1 VTALFLSCCKLSQV
15 QPFFSLWPKRDDVTS
30 ASLEAPNRLR
40 ERTSSL
46 HGGRTQADLGHGEE
60 DARLAGCVFELPKIT
75 MDTIQTE
82 QPREYKKR

>member
-1 VTALFLSCCKLSQV
+1 VSYRK
-15 QPFFSLWPKRDDVTS
+15 FSLSFRFGQSGTM
-30 ASLEAPNRLR
+30 SLRHFGFAGATNRLR

-46 HGGRTQADLGHGEE
+46 HGNRTQADLSHGEE

-82 QPREYKKR
+82 QPRKYKKR